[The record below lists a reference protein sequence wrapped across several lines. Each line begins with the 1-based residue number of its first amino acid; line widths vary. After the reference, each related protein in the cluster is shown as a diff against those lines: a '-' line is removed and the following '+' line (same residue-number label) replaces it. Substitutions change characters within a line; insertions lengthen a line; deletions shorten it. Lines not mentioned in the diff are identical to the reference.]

1 MAGAARGGSAER
13 LRGPKPVAGGGRH
26 PRHPQPRVVGTSG
39 DRARPPQKPSG
50 VRAAQPL
57 QASPQPAGAKNPSSR
72 ELFILE
78 PTDGPAQS
86 PGIALTHRQTPCH
99 EPQHRH
105 HNKNHP
111 ISTPPRGTVQLAGT
125 PVPGG
130 FLSGAAPRSPGD
142 AAGLEAGHTLRPVGC
157 GEEEEGGKQQ
167 RERGGRKS
175 HSALPPPPSPA
186 LSPLQREPR
195 GAIRLPSL
203 RSRLITARPPALL
216 ANQGR

>member
-57 QASPQPAGAKNPSSR
+57 QASPQPAGAKNPSSW

-86 PGIALTHRQTPCH
+86 PGVALTHRQTPCH

-111 ISTPPRGTVQLAGT
+111 ISTPHVALCSLQAPPSRGGSSQVQHPAPWGTQPGWRPDTRCAPWAAVRKRRVGSSRGKGEAGRAT
-125 PVPGG
+125 RLCHPPPLPSPVPAAA
-130 FLSGAAPRSPGD
+130 GAARCHPSSLVKEPPRHRAPASP
-142 AAGLEAGHTLRPVGC
+142 
-157 GEEEEGGKQQ
+157 
-167 RERGGRKS
+167 
-175 HSALPPPPSPA
+175 
-186 LSPLQREPR
+186 PR
-195 GAIRLPSL
+195 
-203 RSRLITARPPALL
+203 
-216 ANQGR
+216 

>member
-1 MAGAARGGSAER
+1 M
-13 LRGPKPVAGGGRH
+13 AGGGRH

-57 QASPQPAGAKNPSSR
+57 QASPQPAGAKNPSSW

-105 HNKNHP
+105 HNKIHP
-111 ISTPPRGTVQLAGT
+111 ISTPHVALRSFQAPPSQGGSSQVQHPAPRGTQ
-125 PVPGG
+125 PGWWPDTRCHC
-130 FLSGAAPRSPGD
+130 APWAVVRKRRVGSSRGK
-142 AAGLEAGHTLRPVGC
+142 GEAGRATRLCH
-157 GEEEEGGKQQ
+157 
-167 RERGGRKS
+167 
-175 HSALPPPPSPA
+175 PPPSPA

-203 RSRLITARPPALL
+203 RSRLVTARPPALL